1 LKVRELLQ
9 EGQPASDARFR
20 ARDLTQLHRDY
31 ATWQRLVNLPTEA
44 LRKVARS
51 PAGEEAGLSPKEVKA
66 DKRRKA
72 RLVAKAILRQRS
84 IPFAEWTTEDLNW
97 LYRQLAVITRLK
109 ARRGP
114 LLVDGKPT
122 KKLLALWAWGH
133 APQGLTP
140 TRRR

>member
-9 EGQPASDARFR
+9 EGQPAGDARFR
-20 ARDLTQLHRDY
+20 ARDLAQLRRDY
-31 ATWQRLVNLPTEA
+31 ATWKQLVNIPTEV
-44 LRKVARS
+44 LRKAARS
-51 PAGEEAGLSPKEVKA
+51 QDSEEIGLSPNEVKA
-66 DKRRKA
+66 NKRRKA
-72 RLVAKAILRQRS
+72 RLVARAILRQRS

-114 LLVDGKPT
+114 FLVDGKPT

-133 APQGLTP
+133 APHGLMP
-140 TRRR
+140 TGRR